1 MPQGNGPLHIRAAQV
16 QIAILQA
23 DRVPYIGVL
32 HNLKRRGGR
41 LGQQTEFGDL
51 HLDVPGGQLGILGL
65 PLPDQPLGGDD
76 ILPPEGSGLF
86 KQVPGG
92 AVIKGQL
99 EQAGA
104 VPQVHKDQ
112 AAQVPLTLYPA
123 ADRDLLAHVGGGKG
137 AAVVGAAEML

>member
-1 MPQGNGPLHIRAAQV
+1 MGVSISKKPFSSKVVPADLHNLMPQGNGPLHIRAAQV

-32 HNLKRRGGR
+32 HNLSKGRGGR

-76 ILPPEGSGLF
+76 ILPRRE
-86 KQVPGG
+86 
-92 AVIKGQL
+92 
-99 EQAGA
+99 
-104 VPQVHKDQ
+104 
-112 AAQVPLTLYPA
+112 AAFSNRSRGCCHQKASWSRPVRSRRSTKIRLP
-123 ADRDLLAHVGGGKG
+123 RFR
-137 AAVVGAAEML
+137 